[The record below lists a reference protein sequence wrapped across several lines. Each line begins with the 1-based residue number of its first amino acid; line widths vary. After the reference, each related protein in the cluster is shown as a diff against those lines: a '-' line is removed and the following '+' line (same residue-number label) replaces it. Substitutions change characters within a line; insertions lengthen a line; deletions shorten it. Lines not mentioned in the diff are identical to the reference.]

1 MAQQIERTSAAS
13 VGERLERN
21 GGIENFA
28 DDGGETL
35 GVFVGQGSEVGER
48 SAAHFDERIIDG
60 VIYKIKSRGDR
71 FV

>member
-1 MAQQIERTSAAS
+1 MAQQIERTAAAS

-35 GVFVGQGSEVGER
+35 GVFVVEVPFGDGGE
-48 SAAHFDERIIDG
+48 IIGIG
-60 VIYKIKSRGDR
+60 VACS
-71 FV
+71 